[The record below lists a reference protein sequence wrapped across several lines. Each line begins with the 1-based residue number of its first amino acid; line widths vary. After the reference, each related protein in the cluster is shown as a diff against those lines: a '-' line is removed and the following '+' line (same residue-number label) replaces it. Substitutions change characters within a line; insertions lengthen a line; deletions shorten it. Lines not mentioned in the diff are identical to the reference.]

1 MVAQI
6 SFDSLTNISIDS
18 VYGALYKWDGPWAKY
33 LKNVLCFVH
42 LIVLIGVPGKELRW
56 AVRQKFVFL
65 DDNIALRASRAE
77 ITEFDVTEVGLENQN
92 VIQFDVQVAHIFVM
106 YPV

>member
-1 MVAQI
+1 MK
-6 SFDSLTNISIDS
+6 N
-18 VYGALYKWDGPWAKY
+18 Y